1 MKELKKSTRREPVS
15 RKKNTAEKK
24 EQTAKKSTKKNTG
37 KEIKKENKKDTE
49 KGTWKSVTKER
60 VYDPNGKVLVI
71 TYACVV
77 LFLALAVYMGYF
89 LQRLRQRAKLGV
101 DILFHKGKPGAFP
114 SIGKARLPALG
125 RAPQRID
132 MHADLP
138 LPVGRHQ

>member
-77 LFLALAVYMGYF
+77 LFLALLYTWVFSADEKRRCDQQS
-89 LQRLRQRAKLGV
+89 LQCQTGQH
-101 DILFHKGKPGAFP
+101 FQT
-114 SIGKARLPALG
+114 AL
-125 RAPQRID
+125 
-132 MHADLP
+132 
-138 LPVGRHQ
+138 

>member
-77 LFLALAVYMGYF
+77 LFLSL
-89 LQRLRQRAKLGV
+89 
-101 DILFHKGKPGAFP
+101 IH
-114 SIGKARLPALG
+114 I
-125 RAPQRID
+125 
-132 MHADLP
+132 
-138 LPVGRHQ
+138 

>member
-60 VYDPNGKVLVI
+60 VYDPNGKVLMLRI
-71 TYACVV
+71 TGLKTVFICRLSLRGMV
-77 LFLALAVYMGYF
+77 LLYKKAIKFISVFY
-89 LQRLRQRAKLGV
+89 
-101 DILFHKGKPGAFP
+101 GK
-114 SIGKARLPALG
+114 I
-125 RAPQRID
+125 
-132 MHADLP
+132 
-138 LPVGRHQ
+138 